1 MLTKKTSKQKSQES
15 KFFLQSLP
23 PQSVQTPR
31 AVKMDLLASRRSL
44 QSVGRT
50 PNTTGAS
57 GS

>member
-1 MLTKKTSKQKSQES
+1 MLTKKASKQNSQES
-15 KFFLQSLP
+15 KFFLQFLP

-31 AVKMDLLASRRSL
+31 TVKMDLLASRRSL

-57 GS
+57 GN